1 MQTTFC
7 FIRHGRTQY
16 NIDKLIQG
24 RLDNPLT
31 KQGENDAKIVAD
43 LIKEHNL
50 EFDVIISSPLS
61 RAISTANIV
70 RNEINHNHLDI
81 IKCDY
86 FIERDFGEADG
97 KEINDENYQKV
108 LNDDFLGMEKS
119 YDICKRT
126 KEGLEYLLK
135 TYPGKRIL
143 VVCHSHVIKSLFMQY
158 DENVKFNSTF
168 GHHSINLINF
178 TNEDFIFENCKFN
191 INKK

>member
-50 EFDVIISSPLS
+50 EFDIIISSPLS
-61 RAISTANIV
+61 RALSTANIV

-81 IKCDY
+81 
-86 FIERDFGEADG
+86 
-97 KEINDENYQKV
+97 
-108 LNDDFLGMEKS
+108 
-119 YDICKRT
+119 
-126 KEGLEYLLK
+126 
-135 TYPGKRIL
+135 
-143 VVCHSHVIKSLFMQY
+143 
-158 DENVKFNSTF
+158 
-168 GHHSINLINF
+168 
-178 TNEDFIFENCKFN
+178 
-191 INKK
+191 